1 MPLQC
6 IFENLPERN
15 HFALVQLEPGCPRN
29 RPQRRARGEDAEEHP
44 RIDQDFGC
52 NGHPEVIREFELANC
67 LTALPMR

>member
-6 IFENLPERN
+6 IFENVSEGD

-29 RPQRRARGEDAEEHP
+29 RPQRLARGEDAEERP

-52 NGHPEVIREFELANC
+52 NGYPEVIREFEFADC
-67 LTALPMR
+67 LTALRMR

>member
-6 IFENLPERN
+6 VFENLPGGD

-29 RPQRRARGEDAEEHP
+29 RPQRRAQGEDAEERP
-44 RIDQDFGC
+44 RIDQGFGY
-52 NGHPEVIREFELANC
+52 NGHPEVIREFEFANY